1 MLGCNVYM
9 LLKEPVR
16 QTHLRFSSKFIDFIS
31 FCNTLRS
38 CLHAYSYIDAHEGT
52 ISFSCYQNIKAR
64 KKGPIRHS
72 VFHSFTLC
80 HAISFAVSTWW
91 LTVVC
96 FQSFDKILLSLKSIN
111 SIDYKAKPM

>member
-1 MLGCNVYM
+1 M

-16 QTHLRFSSKFIDFIS
+16 QTHLGLAENSLIS
-31 FCNTLRS
+31 FPFVIRS
-38 CLHAYSYIDAHEGT
+38 CLHAYSYIDVHEGT
-52 ISFSCYQNIKAR
+52 ISYYCYQNIKAR

-80 HAISFAVSTWW
+80 HAISFAGFTWW

-96 FQSFDKILLSLKSIN
+96 FQSFDKILLSPSLKSIN
-111 SIDYKAKPM
+111 SIDYKAKTL